1 MKAVICPDN
10 GRLAEDEPIWM
21 AFLDADGIQV
31 DERML
36 PAERQERLLPDSAE
50 EQEELFS
57 EPAADRT
64 NRVNTGIEIQ
74 CREQETIL
82 KGKGFTMAFRND
94 TGLLAG
100 LWADTEKEEKNVFLQ
115 EARF

>member
-1 MKAVICPDN
+1 M
-10 GRLAEDEPIWM
+10 
-21 AFLDADGIQV
+21 
-31 DERML
+31 
-36 PAERQERLLPDSAE
+36 
-50 EQEELFS
+50 
-57 EPAADRT
+57 
-64 NRVNTGIEIQ
+64 NTGIEIQ

-100 LWADTEKEEKNVFLQ
+100 LWADTEKEGKNVFLQ